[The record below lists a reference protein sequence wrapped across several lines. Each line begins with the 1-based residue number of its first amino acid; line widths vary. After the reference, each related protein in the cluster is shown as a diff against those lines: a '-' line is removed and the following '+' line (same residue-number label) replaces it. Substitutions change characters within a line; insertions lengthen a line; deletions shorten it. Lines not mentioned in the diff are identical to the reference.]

1 MKEIDFGVIV
11 SSPFLRCL
19 QTALILA
26 EKFDAKVLIDQ
37 ELGEVMGPPVF
48 ETKPPL
54 PPRPWSNLTL
64 DREVVVDHLWV
75 HVFSRIF
82 VKFGCGEKLQ
92 SLYGIAWHK
101 WQKSSVSKQ
110 TLAPHTLG
118 YTSKGEDEMR

>member
-1 MKEIDFGVIV
+1 MRGIDFEVIV

-54 PPRPWSNLTL
+54 PPRPWRNLTL
-64 DREVVVDHLWV
+64 DGEFGSLVSPCFLD
-75 HVFSRIF
+75 FFKI
-82 VKFGCGEKLQ
+82 KF
-92 SLYGIAWHK
+92 
-101 WQKSSVSKQ
+101 
-110 TLAPHTLG
+110 
-118 YTSKGEDEMR
+118 

>member
-1 MKEIDFGVIV
+1 MRQLADELKMKEIDFEVIV

-64 DREVVVDHLWV
+64 DGVAVDHL
-75 HVFSRIF
+75 
-82 VKFGCGEKLQ
+82 
-92 SLYGIAWHK
+92 
-101 WQKSSVSKQ
+101 
-110 TLAPHTLG
+110 
-118 YTSKGEDEMR
+118 

>member
-1 MKEIDFGVIV
+1 MKEIDFEVIV

-48 ETKPPL
+48 ETKSPL

-64 DREVVVDHLWV
+64 DGVAVDHL
-75 HVFSRIF
+75 
-82 VKFGCGEKLQ
+82 
-92 SLYGIAWHK
+92 
-101 WQKSSVSKQ
+101 
-110 TLAPHTLG
+110 
-118 YTSKGEDEMR
+118 

>member
-26 EKFDAKVLIDQ
+26 EKFDANVLIDQ

-64 DREVVVDHLWV
+64 DSLDREVVVDHLWV
-75 HVFSRIF
+75 HVFFSF
-82 VKFGCGEKLQ
+82 FL
-92 SLYGIAWHK
+92 
-101 WQKSSVSKQ
+101 
-110 TLAPHTLG
+110 
-118 YTSKGEDEMR
+118 